1 MLLNQSFEEKLKRKL
16 SYKFKRLEKQ
26 RKKERN
32 KWIFFK
38 FLAVLTAVFIS
49 FLLIKMQLILVGSH
63 LSIFVSFT
71 FIFQSGFLIF
81 GAISYVNK
89 KRKKSK
95 FYISFKEEIINCAFK
110 VAGLNVSYKKNNLFS
125 EEEFLESRLYEQFF
139 TKFYSDDVV
148 VSNSF
153 VKSYKLGEVHAIVKQ
168 GARKSSGELTI
179 FKGLFMKSKVDNSN
193 EGYFVCRQK
202 SNGFGLKELSTALHD
217 VFGFNNNKK
226 KDKLKLFSIED
237 RLPFLNNYDVF
248 CNNPAIIDN
257 FINEEFLIR
266 LKSYLNKQSNINFS
280 IIDDQIFIAFP
291 QSKNLL
297 EININKSITE
307 QYNLEKEIIN
317 YISIVDF
324 LTVFQKEKT

>member
-1 MLLNQSFEEKLKRKL
+1 MLLNQSFEDKLKREL

-38 FLAVLTAVFIS
+38 LLAVLIAVFIS
-49 FLLIKMQLILVGSH
+49 FLCINEMQMILFEN
-63 LSIFVSFT
+63 LYSIFVYLIFT
-71 FIFQSGFLIF
+71 FQSVGVIF

-89 KRKKSK
+89 KTKKSK

-110 VAGLNVSYKKNNLFS
+110 VAGLNISYKKNNLFS
-125 EEEFLESRLYEQFF
+125 EEEFSESRLYEQYFSH
-139 TKFYSDDVV
+139 FYTDDVV

-153 VKSYKLGEVHAIVKQ
+153 AKSYKLGEVHALVKS
-168 GARKSSGELTI
+168 GAKKSSGELTI
-179 FKGLFMKSKVDNSN
+179 FKGLFMKSKVNNSN

-217 VFGFNNNKK
+217 VFGVNKNKK
-226 KDKLKLFSIED
+226 KDKLKLFSIND

-266 LKSYLNKQSNINFS
+266 LKSYLNNRIL
-280 IIDDQIFIAFP
+280 IF
-291 QSKNLL
+291 QLL
-297 EININKSITE
+297 MIK
-307 QYNLEKEIIN
+307 YL
-317 YISIVDF
+317 
-324 LTVFQKEKT
+324 